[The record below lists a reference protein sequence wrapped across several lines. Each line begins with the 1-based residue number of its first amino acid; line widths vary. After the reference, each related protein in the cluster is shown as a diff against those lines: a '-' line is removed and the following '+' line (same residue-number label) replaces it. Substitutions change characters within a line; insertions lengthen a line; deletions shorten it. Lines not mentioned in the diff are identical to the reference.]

1 MNSKS
6 SAIAGLLLGALMGAT
21 APLAHASVNDQPIV
35 NGGLAGVETGGLMYS
50 INGGPAQT
58 FWTGANV
65 LTTRAYDP
73 NSVPAVDGVN
83 TVIGYCVDV
92 DTDSGRAKLYQSAP
106 LSVAY
111 SGLTD
116 PTTVA
121 MPGPL
126 NWTLL
131 NGYNGMNLAALQ
143 ARLEADGIVFDNG
156 LSQDEAVGGTQAAVW
171 RFAEGNMVPVSD
183 PSLTATQRDALA
195 LAKWLIAHAP
205 ASFSA
210 TSSTTPL
217 SLTAPASTALT
228 PGATVGPFMVGYGGA
243 GNVTLSVDNP
253 AITLVDAAGTPL
265 AATVPTGTAVYA
277 RLAANAPAG
286 SANLSVSAP
295 LSTTTLMGAIGRV
308 GTVDAGVQHQAYSY
322 QPDPVTGRQS
332 VALSWTAAPPPAT
345 AVPTLGETMLGLLS
359 LSMAALG
366 LRRMRARPHSE
377 RRG

>member
-1 MNSKS
+1 MKLNE
-6 SAIAGLLLGALMGAT
+6 SAVVVLLLGALTGAA

-35 NGGLAGVETGGLMYS
+35 NGGMAGVVTGGLTYS

-58 FWTGANV
+58 FWTGASV
-65 LTTRAYDP
+65 LTTRPYDP
-73 NSVPAVDGVN
+73 ASVPAVDGVN

-111 SGLTD
+111 TGLAD

-143 ARLEADGIVFDNG
+143 ARVEADGVVFDNG

-171 RFAEGNMVPVSD
+171 RFAEGNMVPVAN

-195 LAKWLIAHAP
+195 LAQWLIAHAP
-205 ASFSA
+205 ASFGA
-210 TSSTTPL
+210 TTSTTPL

-265 AATVPTGTAVYA
+265 PATVPAGTAVYA
-277 RLAANAPAG
+277 RLAAHAPAG
-286 SANLSVSAP
+286 SANVSVSAL

-308 GTVDAGVQHQAYSY
+308 GTADAGVQHQAYSY
-322 QPDPVTGRQS
+322 QPEPVTGRQS
-332 VALSWTAAPPPAT
+332 RALS
-345 AVPTLGETMLGLLS
+345 
-359 LSMAALG
+359 
-366 LRRMRARPHSE
+366 
-377 RRG
+377 